1 VPLCMTQAKEGW
13 STLLTRVAA
22 GVAIVVAVIAFAV
35 SGWAILTLSNA
46 PAPAPAKTTVPLD
59 PVEQTAEDRAN
70 QVITKI
76 IEKRLPDPEPA
87 PPAPAGTRQV
97 ASSARKV
104 ERLPDT
110 TLKLNCSRLRDAY
123 SPEELKGMKEFQ
135 QLCL

>member
-1 VPLCMTQAKEGW
+1 MLCMSQTKEGW

-22 GVAIVVAVIAFAV
+22 GIAIGVVLIAFAA
-35 SGWAILTLSNA
+35 SAWAILTLSSA
-46 PAPAPAKTTVPLD
+46 PAPVPTKTVVPLD

-76 IEKRLPDPEPA
+76 IEERQPDPPKAA
-87 PPAPAGTRQV
+87 PKPQV
-97 ASSARKV
+97 AGAARKV